1 MSARPIYER
10 VYRLL
15 LRLLPEDFRT
25 EFEQDMTADFRDQH
39 EAAVATK
46 TRLPVARLWNRTAL
60 DLVRL
65 APREHFEILKRD
77 VGYALRTLRR
87 RPAFAAGVLLTLAV
101 GIGLTTAIFTVVHGV
116 LIRGIPIQGSDRLVR
131 LYDVSPAPERTLGSV
146 SSANFLDWR
155 AQATTIHGMA
165 LLGWDAGIL
174 AGDGYPEQLQA
185 LTVTED
191 FFSIL
196 GATPLHGRL
205 FVEDDYRP
213 LRTFFAQT
221 GRRTL
226 PRPDPAVIV
235 ITHGLWQR
243 RFGGRAGV
251 VGERMRL
258 DGKPVEIV
266 GVLGPDF
273 WLTRRPDEAEESL
286 DYFVPAAADPG
297 QRRARYLKAIGRLA
311 PGVSLSQAQ
320 AELDVIGAALA
331 VAYPDA
337 NKDRGVLAT
346 PLREATG
353 ETVRTEL
360 WFLFG
365 AAICVLLVACA
376 NVTNLILTHATGRR
390 HEVATRLVLG
400 ATRHHLI
407 RQALTEGFV
416 LAGIGGAAGVALAY
430 ATVPLLISLAPA
442 TIPRLDEVVI
452 DWRILVFALTASTMV
467 GLSCGMAANA
477 AVDHRNPGAT
487 IGRAGVARSARG
499 RRVRAA
505 LTAGQLAL
513 ALMLVVASALMV
525 RTMRSLGALELG
537 FDPASAISVG
547 ITPDSQKHGGTA
559 GVHAFEAT
567 LMTRMTAHPGVSAV
581 GIGTRPLGG
590 GMGTRIRI
598 QDGPEAGLG
607 VDVDAVS
614 PDFFKAL
621 GLALREGRRFTTADG
636 PTAPRVAILNEAAA
650 QALWPD
656 GRPLGRTF
664 LNNDAPFEVVGIVAN
679 VRRRSLEAEPPPV
692 MYLPHMQASQFLVNN
707 MIVRTKGDPRE
718 LLDDVRRIVAEL
730 DPDQALVRVATLEDV
745 LSDALAPRRFILRLI
760 GLFSVLALGLA
771 LLGVYGVVAESVA
784 QRVPEIGIRMALG
797 ARPADVV
804 RMVVSQGAWMVLA
817 GLTIGLLGAIAAR
830 EVMASFVFGVPTSD
844 PAAYVAAGLSLAA
857 TALASCLIPAR
868 TAAAIDPVVALRQP

>member
-1 MSARPIYER
+1 MTARPVYER
-10 VYRLL
+10 VYRWL
-15 LRLLPEDFRT
+15 LRLLPSDFRS

-46 TRLPVARLWNRTAL
+46 APLPVARLWKRTTL

-65 APREHFEILKRD
+65 APREHFEMLKRD

-87 RPAFAAGVLLTLAV
+87 RPAFAATVLVTLAV
-101 GIGLTTAIFTVVHGV
+101 GIGLTTAIFSVVHGV

-131 LYDVSPAPERTLGSV
+131 LYDVSPAPKRELGSV

-155 AQATTIHGMA
+155 AQATTIQGMA
-165 LLGWDAGIL
+165 MLGWDTGIL

-191 FFSIL
+191 FFAIL
-196 GATPLHGRL
+196 GAVPLHGRL

-213 LRTFFAQT
+213 LRTYYAQT

-226 PRPDPAVIV
+226 PPPDPAVIV

-243 RFGGRAGV
+243 RFGGRPGI
-251 VGERMRL
+251 VGERVRL
-258 DGKPVEIV
+258 NGKPVEIV
-266 GVLGPDF
+266 GVLAPDF
-273 WLTRRPDEAEESL
+273 WLTRRPDEAEQSL
-286 DYFVPAAADPG
+286 DYFVPAAPDPVH
-297 QRRARYLKAIGRLA
+297 RARYLKAVGRLA

-331 VAYPDA
+331 AAYPDA
-337 NKDRGVLAT
+337 NKDRTVLAM

-353 ETVRTEL
+353 DAVRTEL

-365 AAICVLLVACA
+365 AAVCVLLVACA

-400 ATRHHLI
+400 ATRHRLV
-407 RQALTEGFV
+407 RQALTEGLV
-416 LAGIGGAAGVALAY
+416 LAGIGGAAGLTLAY
-430 ATVPLLISLAPA
+430 GAVPLLIALAPA
-442 TIPRLDEVVI
+442 NIPRLDEVVI
-452 DWRILVFALTASTMV
+452 DWRILGFALAASTV
-467 GLSCGMAANA
+467 AGLCCGMAASIA
-477 AVDHRNPGAT
+477 ANHRNPGAAL
-487 IGRAGVARSARG
+487 GRAGVARSARG
-499 RRVRAA
+499 RRFRSA
-505 LTAGQLAL
+505 LTVGQLAL
-513 ALMLVVASALMV
+513 ALMLVVACALMV

-537 FDPASAISVG
+537 FDPRSAISVG
-547 ITPDSQKHGGTA
+547 ITPDFEKHGGTA

-567 LMTRMTAHPGVSAV
+567 LMARLTAHPGVSAV

-614 PDFFKAL
+614 PEFFKAL
-621 GLALREGRRFTTADG
+621 GLALIEGRHFTLADG
-636 PTAPRVAILNEAAA
+636 AAAPKVVILNEAAA
-650 QALWPD
+650 RALWP
-656 GRPLGRTF
+656 GGQAVGRTV
-664 LNNDAPFEVVGIVAN
+664 LNNDKPMEVVGIVRN

-707 MIVRTKGDPRE
+707 MLVRTHGDPSE
-718 LLDDVRRIVAEL
+718 LLDDVRRIMADL
-730 DPDQALVRVATLEDV
+730 DPDMALVRVATLEEV

-797 ARPADVV
+797 ARPGDVM
-804 RMVVSQGAWMVLA
+804 RMVISQGAWIVVA
-817 GLTIGLLGAIAAR
+817 GLTLGLLGAVAAR
-830 EVMASFVFGVPTSD
+830 EVMASFVFGVPTTD
-844 PAAYVAAGLSLAA
+844 PVAYVTAGLTLAT